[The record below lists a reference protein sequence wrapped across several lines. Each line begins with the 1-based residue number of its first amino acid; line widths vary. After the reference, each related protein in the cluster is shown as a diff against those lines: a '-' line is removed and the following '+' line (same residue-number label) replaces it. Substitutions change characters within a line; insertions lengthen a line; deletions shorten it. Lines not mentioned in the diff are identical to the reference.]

1 MKSESEVTQSCLT
14 LSDPMDCSLP
24 GSSIHGIF
32 QARVWSGLPL
42 PSPAQ
47 PYKCISKCYFLYG
60 NVPRRCVL
68 SYFSCVRLFV
78 TLWTIA
84 HQAPL
89 SIGFSRQEHWSG
101 FPCPPPGDL
110 PDPGIKLTSF
120 MSPVLA
126 GGFFTSATWEAPPE
140 DRRGLSHFLFP
151 VPRMELRLGIKNIS

>member
-1 MKSESEVTQSCLT
+1 MTSSWLRTDRYRLGQGHDHNEGCLA
-14 LSDPMDCSLP
+14 
-24 GSSIHGIF
+24 GSRWAGDGSPCPQEILGINP
-32 QARVWSGLPL
+32 RVLL
-42 PSPAQ
+42 
-47 PYKCISKCYFLYG
+47 CYA
-60 NVPRRCVL
+60 VL
-68 SYFSCVRLFV
+68 SHFSCVRLFV

-151 VPRMELRLGIKNIS
+151 APRMELRLGIKNIS